1 MANTSAKA
9 ITAKVPKVLT
19 DYIKA
24 YRDTLQ
30 PQLNATLGGLAQERA
45 NAQTSIMSNAS
56 RQGMLHSNFT
66 ARDKLKYDTGTY
78 EPAVISAQQTY
89 QSGLDTLR
97 SNTADIANTVKSLQE
112 KIADLNYQ
120 RSQLGS

>member
-1 MANTSAKA
+1 MAETVTAKA
-9 ITAKVPKVLT
+9 PDALV

-24 YRDTLQ
+24 YRETLK
-30 PQLNATLGGLAQERA
+30 PQLNATLGGLAQARA

-78 EPAVISAQQTY
+78 EPDVISAQQNY
-89 QSGLDTLR
+89 QSALDTLR
-97 SNTADIANTVKSLQE
+97 GNTASIANTIKSLQE

-120 RSQLGS
+120 KSQLK